1 MRGSLDVLGEQK
13 GGSVVSE
20 SPKGGGGGIIG
31 NCGKIHRGDHL
42 NLLGQCQTWGGG
54 EHFSEIKFQEGLA
67 LNPSSPPPLR
77 LPKVINNDRSLINN
91 DVLTVFKVTEAYPR
105 NHLLS
110 APQEPITMLL

>member
-1 MRGSLDVLGEQK
+1 MRAQ
-13 GGSVVSE
+13 
-20 SPKGGGGGIIG
+20 KGGGGNHWKLWKDSQGRPLKSAWTMPDMG
-31 NCGKIHRGDHL
+31 G
-42 NLLGQCQTWGGG
+42 GGG